1 MHDLGGA
8 EEVGMEREC
17 QRGGRKGGFCQM
29 ERVFE
34 FDHVLVGSGE
44 LVEVYSQQNH
54 VTTSPLL

>member
-29 ERVFE
+29 ERVFG

-44 LVEVYSQQNH
+44 LVEVY
-54 VTTSPLL
+54 